1 MDGHYQFNK
10 RINNTYN
17 ILCII
22 FYTSH
27 NTWFYNF
34 IYGYVGLFD
43 IYNKQV
49 RRTIMAKETMK
60 EMLKTINSKVEHLED
75 ICADDRT
82 FIIKL
87 VKQTNEIVKFLRNL
101 EIDAGEQYE
110 IEAPLTF
117 GEDIDRDKLSEKRI
131 LEVKELLKEFKSKST
146 DLQEFEEELKKHK
159 DQLTPGM
166 VGES

>member
-1 MDGHYQFNK
+1 
-10 RINNTYN
+10 
-17 ILCII
+17 
-22 FYTSH
+22 
-27 NTWFYNF
+27 
-34 IYGYVGLFD
+34 
-43 IYNKQV
+43 
-49 RRTIMAKETMK
+49 MAKETMK
-60 EMLKTINSKVEHLED
+60 EMLKTINAKVEHLED

-101 EIDAGEQYE
+101 EIDASEQYE
-110 IEAPLTF
+110 IEAPQTF
-117 GEDIDRDKLSEKRI
+117 GEDIDRDELSEKRI

>member
-1 MDGHYQFNK
+1 
-10 RINNTYN
+10 
-17 ILCII
+17 
-22 FYTSH
+22 
-27 NTWFYNF
+27 
-34 IYGYVGLFD
+34 
-43 IYNKQV
+43 
-49 RRTIMAKETMK
+49 MAEKEDK
-60 EMLKTINSKVEHLED
+60 LKKVLQDMSYSLNHLED
-75 ICADDRT
+75 IEADNRT

-101 EIDAGEQYE
+101 EIDASEQYE
-110 IEAPLTF
+110 IEAPQTF
-117 GEDIDRDKLSEKRI
+117 GEDIDRDELSEKRI

>member
-10 RINNTYN
+10 RLNPTYD
-17 ILCII
+17 I
-22 FYTSH
+22 FRYVLYTSDYIRV
-27 NTWFYNF
+27 YNF

-43 IYNKQV
+43 IYYKQV

-60 EMLKTINSKVEHLED
+60 EMLKMIDAKVSHLED

-101 EIDAGEQYE
+101 EIDVDEKYE
-110 IEAPLTF
+110 IEAPPSF
-117 GEDIDRDKLSEKRI
+117 GNFIGEEEKM
-131 LEVKELLKEFKSKST
+131 LEVKELVKEFKAKSE
-146 DLQEFEEELKKHK
+146 DLKEFEEELKKHK
-159 DQLTPGM
+159 DQLTPGQ
-166 VGES
+166 VGEA